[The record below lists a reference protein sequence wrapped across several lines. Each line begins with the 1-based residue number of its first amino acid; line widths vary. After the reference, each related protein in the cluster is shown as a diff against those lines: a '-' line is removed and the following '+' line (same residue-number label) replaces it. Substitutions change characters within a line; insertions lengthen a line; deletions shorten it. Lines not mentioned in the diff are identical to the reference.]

1 MEARM
6 KYNITLGKL
15 LGIIILIDLIV
26 FCNIAFF
33 LVNKSDILS
42 VLYIL
47 LTVLSI
53 VWGAKLHKNWID
65 KKRGENDKENY

>member
-1 MEARM
+1 M